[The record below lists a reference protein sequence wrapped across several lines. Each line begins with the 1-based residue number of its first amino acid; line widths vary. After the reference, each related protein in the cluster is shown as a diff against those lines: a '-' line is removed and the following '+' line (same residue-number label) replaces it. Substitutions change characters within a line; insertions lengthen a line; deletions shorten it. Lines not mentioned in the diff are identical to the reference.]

1 MATENQKKSE
11 SDVERESQHAVD
23 VSGLKKVYE
32 GDILAVDEIDFTI
45 DHGDFCVIIGPSGCG
60 KTTTLHSIVGKV
72 TPTEGRVH
80 INGDEVTNVPTHKRD
95 IGLVFQDFQLFQH
108 MSVEENI
115 RYGLEQTNQTDDG
128 VVEEMLEL
136 MGLTEN
142 REQSTDALSAGQQQ
156 RVALARSLVLRP
168 DVLLLD
174 EPLGDMDYKLQKRM
188 EKELLRVHREL
199 NTTFVYVTHDQRQAM
214 RMGDQLIVMNDG
226 KIEQSD
232 PAHVVYDTPKNA
244 FVATFVGDSNIL
256 EGSLTETTEG
266 TMVIETDLG
275 RFRVNATMD
284 MDETADTAYLVVRPG
299 DLSVATDDTT
309 YSNTVTG
316 TVRDAIGHPVSG
328 TELFLQ
334 VDDDQTQDEVQARL
348 QLSPEQFSEGET
360 ATLGWEA
367 TDAHLLT
374 ELSVNSE
381 VDLEA
386 DILGE

>member
-1 MATENQKKSE
+1 
-11 SDVERESQHAVD
+11 
-23 VSGLKKVYE
+23 
-32 GDILAVDEIDFTI
+32 
-45 DHGDFCVIIGPSGCG
+45 
-60 KTTTLHSIVGKV
+60 
-72 TPTEGRVH
+72 
-80 INGDEVTNVPTHKRD
+80 
-95 IGLVFQDFQLFQH
+95 
-108 MSVEENI
+108 
-115 RYGLEQTNQTDDG
+115 
-128 VVEEMLEL
+128 
-136 MGLTEN
+136 
-142 REQSTDALSAGQQQ
+142 
-156 RVALARSLVLRP
+156 
-168 DVLLLD
+168 
-174 EPLGDMDYKLQKRM
+174 
-188 EKELLRVHREL
+188 
-199 NTTFVYVTHDQRQAM
+199 
-214 RMGDQLIVMNDG
+214 MGDQLIVMNDG

-334 VDDDQTQDEVQARL
+334 VDGDQAQKEVQARL